1 MRKIY
6 RIPIVGYILRVLAM
20 LVKLPKHIDLLRK
33 DMEILQRQQNE
44 HDKVFAKDLS
54 NLQEQQNEQI
64 AWVKT
69 TIEAKDKQI
78 AELNRKIETEKT
90 KLFYEGFD
98 CLVSDCNCLE
108 QLNTQLSIHPTIW
121 GDKKRLQISPQ
132 AAVFTCFFNT
142 NSGTITVGDYTYA
155 GSNVSLLAGSHDMF
169 LEGLSRRDAEI
180 KQGCDIVIGKGVWLA
195 SGCTILGPCTI
206 GDNAVVAA
214 GAVVTPGTKIPPETV
229 YAGIPAKLVRKIE
242 VGSQIENQHIAAA
255 VVRENGVLFVDGW
268 SEKRQILYNEAL
280 IQGHWIVKYPARI
293 YTDKSEIQFYC
304 HKDIE
309 EEIELCVWQG
319 DRCKRVL
326 IDESDKK
333 FEVLID
339 QDDSMLSEIRIS
351 CDKNE
356 LSRVFVA
363 VVEHEKKDEGEN

>member
-44 HDKVFAKDLS
+44 HDKVFTKDLS

-78 AELNRKIETEKT
+78 AELKLELEKG
-90 KLFYEGFD
+90 KAQLFYEGFD
-98 CLVSDCNCLE
+98 HILSDDNCLE

-121 GDKKRLQISPQ
+121 GDKERLQISPL

-142 NSGTITVGDYTYA
+142 NSGTITVGDYTFA

-214 GAVVTPGTKIPPETV
+214 DAVVTPGTKIPPETV
-229 YAGIPAKLVRKIE
+229 YAGIPAKPVRKIE
-242 VGSQIENQHIAAA
+242 VGSQIENEHIAAA

-268 SEKRQILYNEAL
+268 SEKRQILYDNAL